1 MAALRRRL
9 WVVGG
14 AAFGAALAAS
24 LLFPTTATEAG
35 GLGLLS
41 LFSLARMIAAYLI
54 ALVFAIA
61 YGTTAATNR
70 KAATV
75 MLPLLDVL
83 QSVPILAF
91 FPAVLFFFVNTF
103 NGSPLGL
110 EISVVV
116 LVFTSMAWNMAYGV
130 YEALTTVPHDLE
142 DAAASFGL
150 SGWMRF
156 RRLIFPAAVPKLVYN
171 SILS

>member
-1 MAALRRRL
+1 
-9 WVVGG
+9 
-14 AAFGAALAAS
+14 
-24 LLFPTTATEAG
+24 
-35 GLGLLS
+35 
-41 LFSLARMIAAYLI
+41 
-54 ALVFAIA
+54 
-61 YGTTAATNR
+61 
-70 KAATV
+70 
-75 MLPLLDVL
+75 
-83 QSVPILAF
+83 SVPILAF

-150 SGWMRF
+150 QGWMRF
-156 RRLIFPAAVPKLVYN
+156 RRLIFPASVPKLVYN
-171 SILS
+171 SILSWTNGWFFLVASEVFAAYGKSYTR

>member
-9 WVVGG
+9 WVVAGVVLAIAVSIIVLAPPE
-14 AAFGAALAAS
+14 AA
-24 LLFPTTATEAG
+24 EAG
-35 GLGLLS
+35 NLGLLA
-41 LFSLARMIAAYLI
+41 LFSLGRMFAAY
-54 ALVFAIA
+54 ALAFVFAVA

-70 KAATV
+70 KAAIV

-130 YEALTTVPHDLE
+130 
-142 DAAASFGL
+142 F
-150 SGWMRF
+150 
-156 RRLIFPAAVPKLVYN
+156 
-171 SILS
+171 